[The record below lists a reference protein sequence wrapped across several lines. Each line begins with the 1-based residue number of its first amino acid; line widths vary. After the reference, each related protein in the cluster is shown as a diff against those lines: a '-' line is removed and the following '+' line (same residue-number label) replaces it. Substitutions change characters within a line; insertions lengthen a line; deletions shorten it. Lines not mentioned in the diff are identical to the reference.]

1 MTEVD
6 DPKLLVD
13 FLQVYVDYL
22 RENGT
27 NEQVTQAEYMLNLY
41 KGLTQMAGNTSG
53 TGTGGVMN

>member
-41 KGLTQMAGNTSG
+41 KGLIQMAENTSG
-53 TGTGGVMN
+53 TGTSGVMS